1 MNFTI
6 FTKKLSD
13 IIDNSTLSNNESL
26 KEWDDLKREV
36 KKSEVHER
44 HFNIILKIL
53 KNINKPKEEIK
64 ILDFGCGGC
73 TSVFYLRA
81 LGYTNVW
88 GIDLEVRPELDIF
101 LKKTLS
107 ENLNSKKRIS
117 NYTKLPLDFEDNEFD
132 FIFTQQVFEHV
143 RFDAYMA
150 SLKEISRLLKI
161 EGITY
166 NQIPHKLVPYESH
179 TKTWLIHWLPK
190 NMTVFLFKLF
200 GKNSSFINEHLWFKF
215 PWEYMISFDRIIGP
229 THNLSYDRISEFSD
243 TNVVKPSG
251 EILYEFQGLNR
262 FLRILIA
269 KLSKNK
275 IIGKFV
281 KFCFV
286 YFIMLELVSK
296 KKDV

>member
-13 IIDNSTLSNNESL
+13 IIYNSTLSNNESL

-88 GIDLEVRPELDIF
+88 GIDLEVRSELDIF

-132 FIFTQQVFEHV
+132 FIFTQQVFEHI

-161 EGITY
+161 DGITY

-275 IIGKFV
+275 IIAKIV

>member
-1 MNFTI
+1 
-6 FTKKLSD
+6 
-13 IIDNSTLSNNESL
+13 
-26 KEWDDLKREV
+26 
-36 KKSEVHER
+36 
-44 HFNIILKIL
+44 
-53 KNINKPKEEIK
+53 
-64 ILDFGCGGC
+64 
-73 TSVFYLRA
+73 
-81 LGYTNVW
+81 
-88 GIDLEVRPELDIF
+88 
-101 LKKTLS
+101 
-107 ENLNSKKRIS
+107 
-117 NYTKLPLDFEDNEFD
+117 
-132 FIFTQQVFEHV
+132 
-143 RFDAYMA
+143 
-150 SLKEISRLLKI
+150 
-161 EGITY
+161 
-166 NQIPHKLVPYESH
+166 
-179 TKTWLIHWLPK
+179 
-190 NMTVFLFKLF
+190 MTVFLFKLF

-275 IIGKFV
+275 IIGKIV